1 MSNLTTQTTTAIAIP
16 EGLRGFTQEEILGG
30 MNPIVEGYR
39 KSYKYF
45 LSRPGTLGKF
55 QVIENSTEK
64 VIWEGD
70 KIEGAVIYYAHDIM
84 RLRRGHIEAPDKPE
98 RDFTEDEK
106 TLLAITYDPLKS
118 RGSFDSK
125 YDSNGYSKYLTS
137 EFKDLHRKMK
147 RLYVIMLLP
156 KSFGTGAEPVLASFS
171 ITTNKTFN
179 ALRKTT
185 EMYGL
190 PLPLFKTNIFF
201 TEAKSENKEDYL
213 RIDFGIVKD
222 AKGGPV
228 FTFDSRDKYV
238 SSPYGAKLLND
249 IKETHEG
256 AVRNAERSSFGGSS
270 IAVESSS
277 PGISTFTELVETVKD
292 EFKGTEVDP
301 NEMPF

>member
-1 MSNLTTQTTTAIAIP
+1 MSNLTTQQQTAIAIP

-55 QVIENSTEK
+55 QVIDNSSEK

-84 RLRRGHIEAPDKPE
+84 RLKRGHVEAPGKPE
-98 RDFTEDEK
+98 RDFTEDENS
-106 TLLAITYDPLKS
+106 LLAITYDSVKS
-118 RGSFDSK
+118 KGSFDA
-125 YDSNGYSKYLTS
+125 NGYGEYLTNLH
-137 EFKDLHRKMK
+137 KDLHPKMK

-156 KSFGTGAEPVLASFS
+156 KSFGTGTEPVLASFS

-213 RIDFGIVKD
+213 RIDFEIVKD
-222 AKGGPV
+222 AKGQPV

-270 IAVESSS
+270 ITVESSS
-277 PGISTFTELVETVKD
+277 PGISTFTELVGTVKD
-292 EFKGTEVDP
+292 QFKGTEVDP